1 MHPYEWAVLR
11 IVPRVERAEFVNAGV
26 LVYCHPLDF
35 LAAGIELD
43 DQRALALDPALD
55 VDCVRRHLDS
65 IRAVC
70 EGAPAAGENGAR
82 APGDRFRWLTAPRST
97 VVQTSP
103 IHTGLTAD
111 PAAEVER
118 LLGVMV
124 RPPAPDDRDA

>member
-43 DQRALALDPALD
+43 EARALALDPVLD
-55 VDCVRRHLDS
+55 VACVRRHLES
-65 IRAVC
+65 VRALC
-70 EGAPAAGENGAR
+70 EGAPSAGENGAR
-82 APGDRFRWLTAPRST
+82 PPGDRFRWLTAPRST

-103 IHTGLTAD
+103 IHTGLTTD

-118 LLGVMV
+118 LLDLMV
-124 RPPAPDDRDA
+124 RQPHADG